1 MKSGAANRNFSGGRC
16 QYMKPRGCRGGPGQG
31 LVEWRVMWRA
41 MDGDNSITSLL
52 LEVMEG
58 IGCKSYWDWSD
69 LFLVSVTPDD
79 DLGQAIQYSLTD
91 WAGPFIASGVI
102 ILLSW
107 RGQGVKV
114 KLFLVKFSYFNL
126 VFVVLPPSSSSSA
139 ENSLN
144 GLQFI

>member
-1 MKSGAANRNFSGGRC
+1 MKSGAANWNFSGGRC
-16 QYMKPRGCRGGPGQG
+16 QYMKPRGCRGGQGQG

-41 MDGDNSITSLL
+41 MDGDNSITFLL

-79 DLGQAIQYSLTD
+79 DLGQAIQYALTD
-91 WAGPFIASGVI
+91 WAGPFIASWII

-126 VFVVLPPSSSSSA
+126 VFVVLPPSSA